1 MNRLMNGLSE
11 KTSVLPTIVAK
22 PYHSTGGAQGCAGRA
37 RCAAKYAVARKS
49 YSRSRIVAGPDGL
62 VLATRE
68 TGFKWSPHQSTTP
81 ARKLYDVAP
90 QKAGYKLIG
99 LPENC
104 SSWDE

>member
-62 VLATRE
+62 VLVTRE
-68 TGFKWSPHQSTTP
+68 HGLQVEP
-81 ARKLYDVAP
+81 ASIHN
-90 QKAGYKLIG
+90 AG
-99 LPENC
+99 E
-104 SSWDE
+104 ETV